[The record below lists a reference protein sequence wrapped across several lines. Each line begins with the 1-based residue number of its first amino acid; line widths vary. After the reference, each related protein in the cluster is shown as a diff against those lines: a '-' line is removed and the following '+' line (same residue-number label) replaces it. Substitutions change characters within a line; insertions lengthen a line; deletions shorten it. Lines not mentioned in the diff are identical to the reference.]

1 MKFTIAL
8 IPEYS
13 QSGEYVKHSQLD
25 QDNYILLILFFLF
38 HSEIISR
45 DKFVGM
51 LRRHEKKL
59 LLRKIGTHHC
69 KINNKWYQDTGSRT
83 MLVEAFWDVSGRV
96 KPMEF
101 EDVIK
106 YTNLYLNKP
115 RNYCIDWLETNII
128 NPLLEDYNQTNL
140 TKIVR
145 SFGVLPEN
153 DVLTFE
159 EADQKYN
166 LSSSYCCK
174 DCDGCLGEWKRRE
187 YERYYMHDIKSK
199 VKKIFKDYLQSKK
212 KNTYK

>member
-1 MKFTIAL
+1 
-8 IPEYS
+8 
-13 QSGEYVKHSQLD
+13 
-25 QDNYILLILFFLF
+25 
-38 HSEIISR
+38 
-45 DKFVGM
+45 
-51 LRRHEKKL
+51 
-59 LLRKIGTHHC
+59 
-69 KINNKWYQDTGSRT
+69 